1 MNDKIRINLNIAGI
15 TYPVFINREDEEIAR
30 EAAKQVNIKIGELR
44 EKFKVLKPEMIIPM
58 VAYFFSLERL
68 KELKQNDVSP
78 YPKKLKELDELLDDY
93 LKSE

>member
-58 VAYFFSLERL
+58 VAYFFRW
-68 KELKQNDVSP
+68 KG
-78 YPKKLKELDELLDDY
+78 
-93 LKSE
+93 